1 MADLKSQDTVVERV
15 GKLVEE
21 ALSESALYLVDLV
34 VRGRTGSRV
43 VEVYVDGDA
52 GVGVDEL
59 AEMSRRIAFLLD
71 TEDPI
76 KGKYNLNVS
85 SPGTDRALLFPR
97 QYAKHRG
104 KSLEIHVRSDKP
116 ESEGVTETGELIDLG
131 EEAVELRTKS
141 GEHRT
146 ISFDRV
152 ERARIVLPW

>member
-1 MADLKSQDTVVERV
+1 MADLKSQDGLTERV
-15 GKLVEE
+15 KQLVEE

-34 VRGRTGSRV
+34 VRGRSGSRV
-43 VEVYVDGDA
+43 VEVYLDGDD

-59 AEMSRRIAFLLD
+59 AQMSRSIAFLLD
-71 TEDPI
+71 TENPI
-76 KGKYNLNVS
+76 SGKYNLNVS

-104 KSLEIHVRSDKP
+104 KRLEIRLRSDNP
-116 ESEGVTETGELIDLG
+116 EAEGVTETGELVASGD
-131 EEAVELRTKS
+131 ETVELRTNS